1 MLPGLKL
8 QRPMSWS
15 RRKMLNFFQPN
26 PPPRFTMSQHIKRAE
41 DAAAAGVAEA
51 DMEVELSGSNNVD
64 GVTAEN
70 MTNETGPLHDRE
82 TSHVDIAAKEG
93 MTERSAQPKTRSVS
107 NVKGQD
113 ILATCVEAQQP
124 PMLKTRPHRNRNLEQ
139 TPELAA

>member
-1 MLPGLKL
+1 
-8 QRPMSWS
+8 
-15 RRKMLNFFQPN
+15 
-26 PPPRFTMSQHIKRAE
+26 MSQPIKRAE

-64 GVTAEN
+64 GAIAEN
-70 MTNETGPLHDRE
+70 MTTETGPLH
-82 TSHVDIAAKEG
+82 
-93 MTERSAQPKTRSVS
+93 QPETRSVS